1 MFTITD
7 MNNVSVYRIKSR
19 DTNKFALIGG
29 SGKIDLPFVSCI
41 EIFDIGGK
49 TPPNM
54 HKLGYEF
61 FYVLHGQGMLIADNT
76 QTTFSQ
82 GMSFTLQPNSLHEIY
97 NLGIDKLYT
106 LTFMVPDDHFLKL
119 ICSGIEDKF
128 DETDFTILTPH

>member
-7 MNNVSVYRIKSR
+7 LQNVAVYRIKAK

-54 HKLGYEF
+54 HKIGYEF
-61 FYVLHGQGMLIADNT
+61 FYVLHGEGILFADNI
-76 QTTFSQ
+76 QTRFLK
-82 GMSFTLQPNSLHEIY
+82 GMSFTLQPNTMHEIH
-97 NLGIDKLYT
+97 NLGLDKLYT
-106 LTFMVPDDHFLKL
+106 LTFMVPDDHFLNL
-119 ICSGIEDKF
+119 ICSGIEDKL
-128 DETDFTILTPH
+128 DEVDFSVLTNL